1 MIELIESKVLG
12 RNWTFAEIANLKV
25 LIEAISKEVYSE
37 MTLVERFKLVRET
50 KINDEQVGITYED
63 SFREIAMTHLRGEVA
78 GTIKN
83 MLNTATVNFGD
94 KNEISER
101 SLGGEPHKERPSNE
115 ETNSEKQE

>member
-1 MIELIESKVLG
+1 MIELIENKVLG

-25 LIEAISKEVYSE
+25 LIEDISKEVYSE

-63 SFREIAMTHLRGEVA
+63 SFRQIAMTHLRGEVA

-83 MLNTATVNFGD
+83 MLDTATVNFGD

-101 SLGGEPHKERPSNE
+101 SLGGEPHKERPPDE
-115 ETNSEKQE
+115 EKDSKD